1 MTKPLIFLDLDD
13 TILDFG
19 WAENRA
25 LSRTFTEYGLEPEE
39 SVLRRYSDINRS
51 QWELLERGELSREQ
65 VLVRRFELLF
75 AEYGIRAD
83 AARVGARYEELLGDG
98 HRFLPGAEELLE
110 WLKGKARL
118 FLASNGCAAVQR
130 SRIESAGLAPIFEDI
145 FISELLGADKPSEA
159 FYKRCFAR
167 IGAFDPRDALM
178 VGDSLTSDILGGLR
192 SGMHTCWLNLRGT
205 LGREDIRPEWEIRTL
220 FELPDV
226 IQSIFFGGS
235 EACLK
240 N

>member
-19 WAENRA
+19 WAERRS
-25 LSRTFTEYGLEPEE
+25 LSRTFTEYGLEPED

-83 AARVGARYEELLGDG
+83 ASQVGARYEELLGDG

-130 SRIESAGLAPIFEDI
+130 SRIESAGLAPFFEDI
-145 FISELLGADKPSEA
+145 FISELLGADKPSEE
-159 FYKRCFAR
+159 FYRRCFAR
-167 IGAFDPRDALM
+167 TGTFDPKDALM

-192 SGMHTCWLNLRGT
+192 SGMHTCWLNLRGIP
-205 LGREDIRPEWEIRTL
+205 GREDIRPEWEIRTL

-226 IQSIFFGGS
+226 IDSIFFGG
-235 EACLK
+235 ERHV
-240 N
+240 

>member
-19 WAENRA
+19 WAEKRA
-25 LSRTFTEYGLEPEE
+25 LSRAFREFGLEPTD
-39 SVLRRYSDINRS
+39 SVLARYSDINRS
-51 QWELLERGELSREQ
+51 QWELLERGTLTRDQ

-83 AARVGARYEELLGDG
+83 AALVGARYEELLGDG
-98 HRFLPGAEELLE
+98 HRFLPGAEELLQG
-110 WLKGKARL
+110 LQGRARM

-130 SRIESAGLAPIFEDI
+130 SRIESAGLAPYFEGI

-159 FYKRCFAR
+159 FFQRCFTR
-167 IGAFDPRDALM
+167 IGPFDPRDALM

-192 SGMHTCWLNLRGT
+192 SGMHTCWLNLRGIP
-205 LGREDIRPEWEIRTL
+205 GREDIRPEWEIRSL
-220 FELPDV
+220 FELPAV
-226 IQSIFFGGS
+226 IAGIFFGGES
-235 EACLK
+235 YA
-240 N
+240 